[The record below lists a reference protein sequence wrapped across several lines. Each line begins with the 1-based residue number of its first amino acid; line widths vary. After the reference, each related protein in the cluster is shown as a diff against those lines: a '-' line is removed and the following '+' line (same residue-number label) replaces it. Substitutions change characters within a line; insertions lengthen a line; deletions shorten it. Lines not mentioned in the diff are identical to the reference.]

1 MTILYED
8 IFATALAHHQR
19 EAENECLYK
28 AQEAAKV
35 VNGLSS
41 AQLNGLVTL
50 AIHTDNVDKIDA
62 ELKKRNDKRWK
73 TDQSP
78 GPFPGAFQPDIA
90 DLKQL
95 AREVIE
101 MTENDLNDLFQVQGA
116 GAPTSGR
123 NWLAE
128 LHLYLTR
135 RYLTAVVDFARA
147 SK

>member
-19 EAENECLYK
+19 EAENECLHK

-35 VNGLSS
+35 VKDLSA

-50 AIHTDNVDKIDA
+50 AIHANNVDKLST
-62 ELKKRNDKRWK
+62 ELRKRNDKRWG
-73 TDQSP
+73 TQSA
-78 GPFPGAFQPDIA
+78 GPFPDAFQPDIA
-90 DLKQL
+90 YLKNL
-95 AREVIE
+95 AREVVT
-101 MTENDLNDLFQVQGA
+101 MTEKDLNDLFQVQGA
-116 GAPTSGR
+116 GAPTTGR
-123 NWLAE
+123 DWLAE

-147 SK
+147 GK